1 MANLKLA
8 LAATAIASAFA
19 FGSAQAGEAG
29 VKVGMLEC
37 NVAGG
42 VGFIFG
48 SSKDLACTYSP
59 YKGHQDVYYGT
70 VDKYGVDI
78 GYTAESKIVWAVF
91 APASDVKQGALEGT
105 YTGASAGAAIAVGLG
120 ANVLVGGLDKSF
132 ALQPVSVEGEKGL
145 NVAVGISQIEL
156 KSAPPT

>member
-1 MANLKLA
+1 MAKLKLA
-8 LAATAIASAFA
+8 LAAAVAASAFA
-19 FGSAQAGEAG
+19 LAPAQADQAG

-59 YKGHQDVYYGT
+59 FKGSQDVYYGT

-78 GYTAESKIVWAVF
+78 GYTEASKIVWAVF
-91 APASDVKQGALEGT
+91 APASDVADGALEGS
-105 YTGASAGAAIAVGLG
+105 YVGASASAAIAVGLG
-120 ANVLVGGLDKSF
+120 ANVLVGGLDQSI
-132 ALQPVSVEGEKGL
+132 ALQPLSIEGQEGL
-145 NVAVGISQIEL
+145 NVAVGITEIRL
-156 KSAPPT
+156 NSAPPS